1 MYLAALVGENLYV
14 STYFIAILDPVGGGG
29 THKNAHVKNAGKK
42 AKATN
47 INRLLTSLAI
57 PHQVSLASHT
67 LL

>member
-1 MYLAALVGENLYV
+1 MYLAALVGQNLYV
-14 STYFIAILDPVGGGG
+14 STYFSAILDPVGGGG

-47 INRLLTSLAI
+47 FNRWRDQSTIVHPIS
-57 PHQVSLASHT
+57 PASHT